1 MYKIFVGN
9 KPIVLTTKLET
20 ETDFK
25 NFFIDSVNINKVL
38 AKLRKDKYNSVR
50 LLDLIKMYS
59 LKNSC
64 LYCQM

>member
-25 NFFIDSVNINKVL
+25 NFLIDSVDINKVL

-50 LLDLIKMYS
+50 LVGRR
-59 LKNSC
+59 
-64 LYCQM
+64 